1 MPAESCFP
9 DTTPIVPGP
18 ETGLPGN
25 RPEGPFSSA
34 ARSSGSPPRGRCS
47 SPIPTLLAAF
57 ACALCFALSIGSAG
71 ALVASGSPDGLE
83 RESAH
88 HGPAEGPESRHT
100 ATQADTLDL
109 FFCLFRDFKY
119 REAASLIPRLLPYAK
134 GELGDS
140 SEEFANLLDRM
151 VGSLFQSG
159 RDQDPE
165 TYAIAERSL
174 EIKMSLFGGSDART
188 VRSLY
193 NIGILNA
200 MAGRLDVADSLFAAG
215 LGILDQL
222 ESPDPAEVAR
232 VLGYLANVRHM
243 RLDVMGAISF
253 NRRALDLQ
261 EQLHGI
267 RSIYTVTTRSNLASL
282 LTSASEYAEARDLL
296 DLQIEIITSAGREG
310 EELARVYAFLGD
322 VNEMIGDYEEALRLQ
337 MRALEIREASH
348 APDHPMLILNR
359 LKVGAVL
366 GVLGHL
372 DESYET
378 ITQARED
385 WHRHRGPDDPY
396 TTNFDRDLGKTL
408 KGMGRLSEAHA
419 ALNRA
424 VEGSDRISGK
434 DAPKTIEILVMLA
447 SLMMQE
453 GDHAAARE
461 ALTHAAEAYGRSLGP
476 GHPGVA
482 TCGDL
487 LAQACFLDGDYP
499 EAFVQALAAERIIT
513 QHTRLASRSLPER
526 QALLNARSRGT
537 PLDLALSLA
546 DAVPLPDALPQLWD
560 ALIRSRSVVLDEMAG
575 RNRRPSGDPE
585 AEALWDDYQ
594 AASGKLANLFLRDP
608 GGSDPE
614 RHRQMIDDA
623 RRAMEEA
630 QRKLPGSEEG
640 REWLVRSEEI
650 GWTDVREALPS
661 GAALL
666 SYVLHRQYDFA
677 ATGTAVEIEG
687 FSIAGTTLR
696 YRAFVLTPGS
706 GEPVTL
712 DLGDAGEVDALIAE
726 WQREASLGALFAD
739 RNPAEAILAYNSAS
753 GELRERIWDPA
764 ASLLEGASRVFVVP
778 DAQIHLVNLASLP
791 LADGR
796 YLIESEAAIHYLTA
810 ERDLA
815 RPPASRGRDGV
826 LVLGSPDFE
835 STGDP
840 APTSGYT
847 AGEWTDEPLFASAF
861 RSAPLECDYLAGL
874 RFAPLPAALEEARE
888 VAGLWESGL
897 FSQVHESLP
906 EAAPQ
911 VLLLTGSAASEEAF
925 KRLAPGAGVIH
936 VATHGYFLHSHCPS
950 GFTGT
955 RGIGL
960 LIPESMEGQPPDPAP
975 VSAAVNPLLLSGLA
989 LAGANQREAAPP
1001 DGEDGILT
1009 AQEIAA
1015 LDLSGVRWAVLSACD
1030 TGTGQVMNGEG
1041 VFGLRRAFEIAGA
1054 GTLVTSMWSV
1064 RDEAARVWMNA
1075 FYTAAIEDEASASE
1089 ASRAASLAA
1098 LNAGRE
1104 RGEIPH
1110 PSDWAAFIVSGD
1122 WR

>member
-1 MPAESCFP
+1 MPAASCLP
-9 DTTPIVPGP
+9 DTTPTVPGP
-18 ETGLPGN
+18 ETGLPGISPN
-25 RPEGPFSSA
+25 GPLSPA
-34 ARSSGSPPRGRCS
+34 ARSSVSAFQDLRS
-47 SPIPTLLAAF
+47 SRVSILLSAI
-57 ACALCFALSIGSAG
+57 ACALCLALSIGSAG
-71 ALVASGSPDGLE
+71 ALVASGSPAGRED
-83 RESAH
+83 ESAQH
-88 HGPAEGPESRHT
+88 RPAEGPESRHM

-109 FFCLFRDFKY
+109 FFRLFREFKY
-119 REAASLIPRLLPYAK
+119 REAASLIPGLLPYAE
-134 GELGDS
+134 GELGGS

-174 EIKMSLFGGSDART
+174 AIKMSLFGGSDGRT

-215 LGILDQL
+215 LDILDQL

-243 RLDVMGAISF
+243 RLDVKGAISF
-253 NRRALDLQ
+253 NRRSLGLQ
-261 EQLHGI
+261 EQLYGA
-267 RSIYTVTTRSNLASL
+267 RSVYTATTRSNLASL
-282 LTSASEYAEARDLL
+282 LTSVCEYAEARDLL
-296 DLQIEIITSAGREG
+296 DLQIEILESAGRGG

-322 VNEMIGDYEEALRLQ
+322 VNEMIGDYEEALRLLT
-337 MRALEIREASH
+337 RALEIREAAH

-372 DESYET
+372 NESYET

-396 TTNFDRDLGKTL
+396 TPNFDRDLGKTL
-408 KGMGRLSEAHA
+408 KGMGRTSEARA
-419 ALNRA
+419 ALNRS
-424 VEGSDRISGK
+424 VEGSGRISGE
-434 DAPKTIEILVMLA
+434 DSPKTIEILVMLA
-447 SLMMQE
+447 RLMMQE

-461 ALTHAAEAYGRSLGP
+461 ALTRAAEAYGRNLGS

-487 LAQACFLDGDYP
+487 LAQACFLDGDYT
-499 EAFVQALAAERIIT
+499 EAFVQALAADRIIT

-526 QALLNARSRGT
+526 QALLNVRRRGS
-537 PLDLALSLA
+537 PLDLALSLTEA
-546 DAVPLPDALPQLWD
+546 VHLPDAVPQVWS

-575 RNRRPSGDPE
+575 RNRRPAGDPE

-594 AASGKLANLFLRDP
+594 AASGRLANLFLRDP
-608 GGSDPE
+608 GDSDPG

-630 QRKLPGSEEG
+630 QRRLPGSEEG
-640 REWLVRSEEI
+640 RRWLVRSEEI
-650 GWTDVREALPS
+650 GWPDVRDALPP
-661 GAALL
+661 GTALV

-677 ATGTAVEIEG
+677 ATGTAVEIDG

-696 YRAFVLTPGS
+696 YRALVFPPGS
-706 GEPVTL
+706 GEPVAL
-712 DLGDAGEVDALIAE
+712 DLGDAAEVDALIAE
-726 WQREASLGALFAD
+726 WQREASLGALYAD
-739 RNPAEAILAYNSAS
+739 RNPAEAILAYNGAAR
-753 GELRERIWDPA
+753 ELKERIWDPA
-764 ASLLEGASRVFVVP
+764 ANLLEGASRVFVVP

-796 YLIESEAAIHYLTA
+796 YLIESDVEIHYLTA

-815 RPPASRGRDGV
+815 RPPASGIRDGA
-826 LVLGSPDFE
+826 LVLGSPDFDA
-835 STGDP
+835 TGDP
-840 APTSGYT
+840 VLASGYT
-847 AGEWTDEPLFASAF
+847 AGEWAHEPMIASAF
-861 RSAPLECDYLAGL
+861 RSAPLECDYLTAL

-897 FSQVHESLP
+897 FSQVHESRP
-906 EAAPQ
+906 GAAPQ

-925 KRLAPGAGVIH
+925 KRLAPQAGVIH

-955 RGIGL
+955 RGIGML
-960 LIPESMEGQPPDPAP
+960 VPEPIEAQLTDPASTP
-975 VSAAVNPLLLSGLA
+975 AAVNPLLLSGLA
-989 LAGANQREAAPP
+989 LAGANRRESAPP
-1001 DGEDGILT
+1001 EGEDGILT

-1015 LDLSGVRWAVLSACD
+1015 LDLSAVRWAVLSACE
-1030 TGTGQVMNGEG
+1030 TGTGQVRSGEG

-1054 GTLVTSMWSV
+1054 RTLVTSLWSV
-1064 RDEAARVWMNA
+1064 RDAAARDWMNA
-1075 FYTAAIEDEASASE
+1075 FYRAAIEEGSSPSE
-1089 ASRAASLAA
+1089 ASRTASLAV
-1098 LNAGRE
+1098 LRAGRE
-1104 RGEIPH
+1104 RGGIPH